1 MSRLL
6 LHLCCGP
13 CATYPVPHLR
23 GLGYDV
29 TGLWFNP
36 NIQPEA
42 EHAQRQASALQY
54 AELAG
59 LPLIV
64 LPYETERFLAAI
76 AGHEDRP
83 ERCRRCY
90 RLRLEETAQVA
101 QREGFDIFSTTL
113 LISPYQDL
121 LALRD
126 IGQEAAEKHGVQYYG
141 HSMRR
146 GYSQRGPLARQY
158 GLYLQQYCGC
168 AYSQAER
175 QAQRLQRHG
184 PHPAERVADTL
195 LERGSA
201 SRGACGPDTAGEQ
214 DCRR

>member
-23 GLGYDV
+23 ALGYDV
-29 TGLWFNP
+29 AGLWFNP

-42 EHAQRQASALQY
+42 EHAQREASARRY
-54 AELAG
+54 AELVG

-64 LPYETERFLAAI
+64 LPYETERFEAAI
-76 AGHEDRP
+76 AGHEERP

-90 RLRLEETAQVA
+90 RLRLDETAQVA
-101 QREGFDIFSTTL
+101 RREGFDAFSTTL

-121 LALRD
+121 VALRE
-126 IGQEAAEKHGVQYYG
+126 IGQEAAESHGLQYYNN
-141 HSMRR
+141 SMRR

-168 AYSQAER
+168 SHSLAER
-175 QAQRLQRHG
+175 LAQ
-184 PHPAERVADTL
+184 T
-195 LERGSA
+195 
-201 SRGACGPDTAGEQ
+201 
-214 DCRR
+214 RRRP